1 MTQPP
6 GQQPPQGGFGAPQE
20 PPHGV
25 PQPPQGPPQTPPPP
39 ATPPQA
45 PAAPPTPPPTQ
56 PGYGYPQQPG
66 PYDKPQQPGPYGQ
79 QPQQPGPYG
88 QQPPTAPYGQP
99 AQQPGPYGQQPPTA
113 PYGQPQQP
121 GPYGQQPQAGYGF
134 PPQQYPGAPVP
145 PGPGGPGGG
154 SPFKRKP
161 VMIIGAAVAALL
173 VIGGG
178 VWFATSGDGGD
189 DDKPVAK
196 KSEQVKKPTGS
207 PSVDEGDGNG
217 TGREDDDLNSGRKDG
232 EAKILWLQK
241 NDVDLPR
248 NGADVYGPWIVG
260 DTIVKGMYRTVSGY
274 AVADGKQK
282 WTLKLPADICSAP
295 EQTTAD
301 GKIVIA
307 IKNGTTDKADCSA
320 LQQIDLT
327 TGKAGW
333 KKEVKKSGLFDMMSD
348 LSMAISGDTVTA
360 GRTGAANAFRV
371 SDGKEVFG
379 KRSGNCQPF
388 AFAGGSKLIAAVN
401 CRTDDLDN
409 PQHEIEELDPNTG
422 RAKWT
427 YKPARGWEVD
437 KVYSVSPLIVSLTK
451 GSSSDDK
458 KWSILALRENGTLRS
473 QLIGDKGDK
482 FAPDC
487 GGGFTIFGQ
496 RLDGCTGVAADANT
510 FYMATQDDTS
520 GSARTNK
527 VVAFNLNTGKPKWKA
542 ESPAEQTMKPL
553 RMEGGDVLLYVD
565 GGYAKGGGIATLSPS
580 GGSPKMVLQ
589 HPDSTSE
596 IERSFYNP
604 KILYAD
610 GRSFLAS
617 GRVSASND
625 KEELETKTMMA
636 FGS

>member
-39 ATPPQA
+39 AAPPQA

-88 QQPPTAPYGQP
+88 QQP
-99 AQQPGPYGQQPPTA
+99 QQPGPYGQPQA
-113 PYGQPQQP
+113 GPYGQPQQP
-121 GPYGQQPQAGYGF
+121 GPYNQQTQAGYGF

-145 PGPGGPGGG
+145 PGPGGP
-154 SPFKRKP
+154 SKRKP
-161 VMIIGAAVAALL
+161 LLIAGAAVVALL
-173 VIGGG
+173 LVGGG
-178 VWFATSGDGGD
+178 VYLATSGDDSGN
-189 DDKPVAK
+189 DKPVAK
-196 KSEQVKKPTGS
+196 KSEQVTKPSVS
-207 PSVDEGDGNG
+207 PSVDDGDGNG

-232 EAKILWLQK
+232 EAKVLWLQK

-274 AVADGKQK
+274 SVADGAQK

-295 EQTTAD
+295 EQTTTD

-307 IKNGTTDKADCSA
+307 IKNGTTDKADCST
-320 LQQIDLT
+320 LQQIDLN

-360 GRTGAANAFRV
+360 GRTGGANAFRV

-379 KRSGNCQPF
+379 KRSGTCQPF
-388 AFAGGSKLIAAVN
+388 AFAGGAKLIAAVN
-401 CRTDDLDN
+401 CRTSDVNN

-422 RAKWT
+422 KAKWT

-437 KVYSVSPLIVSLTK
+437 KVYSVTPLIVSLTK

-473 QLIGDKGDK
+473 QLIGDKNDK

-520 GSARTNK
+520 GTARTNK

-542 ESPAEQTMKPL
+542 DSPSEQTMKPL

-565 GGYAKGGGIATLSPS
+565 GGYSKGGGIATLSPS

-589 HPDSTSE
+589 HPESTSS

-610 GRSFLAS
+610 GRSFIAS

>member
-39 ATPPQA
+39 AQPPQA
-45 PAAPPTPPPTQ
+45 PAAPPTPPPAQ

-79 QPQQPGPYG
+79 QPG
-88 QQPPTAPYGQP
+88 
-99 AQQPGPYGQQPPTA
+99 

-121 GPYGQQPQAGYGF
+121 GPYGQPQPGPYGQQPGPYGQQPQPGYGF

-145 PGPGGPGGG
+145 PGPGGSGGG
-154 SPFKRKP
+154 PFKGKP
-161 VMIIGAAVAALL
+161 AAIIAAAVAALL

-178 VWFATSGDGGD
+178 VYFATSGGD
-189 DDKPVAK
+189 DDDNKPVAK
-196 KSEQVKKPTGS
+196 KSEEVQKPSGS

-232 EAKILWLQK
+232 EAKVLWLQK

-274 AVADGKQK
+274 SVADGTQK
-282 WTLKLPADICSAP
+282 WTLKLSTDICSAP
-295 EQTTAD
+295 EQTTSD

-307 IKNGTTDKADCSA
+307 VKNGTTEKADCSD
-320 LQQIDLT
+320 LQLIDLN

-360 GRTGAANAFRV
+360 GRTGASNAYRV
-371 SDGKEVFG
+371 SDGKELFG
-379 KRSGNCQPF
+379 KRSGTCQPF
-388 AFAGGSKLIAAVN
+388 AFAGGAKLIAATN
-401 CRTDDLDN
+401 CRTGDADN
-409 PQHEIEELDPNTG
+409 PQHEIEEIDPTTG
-422 RAKWT
+422 KPKWT

-473 QLIGDKGDK
+473 QLVGDKDDK
-482 FAPDC
+482 FAPEC
-487 GGGFTIFGQ
+487 GGRFTIFGQ

-520 GSARTNK
+520 GSARTNQ

-542 ESPAEQTMKPL
+542 KAPAEHTMKPL
-553 RMEGGDVLLYVD
+553 RMEGGDVLLYVE
-565 GGYAKGGGIATLSPS
+565 GGYGKGGGIATLSPA
-580 GGSPKMVLQ
+580 GGSPKAVLQ
-589 HPDSTSE
+589 HPDSTSS
-596 IERSFYNP
+596 IESSFYNP
-604 KILYAD
+604 KIVYAG
-610 GRSFLAS
+610 GRSFIAS

-636 FGS
+636 FGN

>member
-6 GQQPPQGGFGAPQE
+6 GQQPPQGGFGAPQQ

-39 ATPPQA
+39 AAPPQA
-45 PAAPPTPPPTQ
+45 PATPPPTQ

-66 PYDKPQQPGPYGQ
+66 PYGQQPGPYGQ
-79 QPQQPGPYG
+79 QPQQPGPYN
-88 QQPPTAPYGQP
+88 
-99 AQQPGPYGQQPPTA
+99 QQPG

-121 GPYGQQPQAGYGF
+121 GPYGPPTQPGYGF

-145 PGPGGPGGG
+145 PGPGGSG
-154 SPFKRKP
+154 PFKRKP
-161 VMIIGAAVAALL
+161 VVIISAAVAALL

-178 VWFATSGDGGD
+178 VWFATSGGGD
-189 DDKPVAK
+189 DDEKPVAK
-196 KSEQVKKPTGS
+196 KSEQASKKPSAS
-207 PSVDEGDGNG
+207 PTVDKGDGNG
-217 TGREDDDLNSGRKDG
+217 TGRGDEDLNSGRKDG
-232 EAKILWLQK
+232 EAKVLWLQK

-274 AVADGKQK
+274 AVADGEQQ
-282 WTLKLPADICSAP
+282 WTLKLPADLCSAP
-295 EQTTAD
+295 EQTTTD

-307 IKNGTTDKADCSA
+307 VKNGTTDKADCSV
-320 LQQIDLT
+320 LQQIDLN
-327 TGKAGW
+327 TGEAGW

-348 LSMAISGDTVTA
+348 FSMAISGDTVTA
-360 GRTGAANAFRV
+360 GRTGAANAYRV

-388 AFAGGSKLIAAVN
+388 AFAGGPKLIAAVN
-401 CRTDDLDN
+401 CRTGDVNN
-409 PQHEIEELDPNTG
+409 PQQQIEELDPATG
-422 RAKWT
+422 KAKWA
-427 YKPARGWEVD
+427 YRPARGWEVD

-451 GSSSDDK
+451 GDSSEDK
-458 KWSILALRENGTLRS
+458 VWSIIALRENGTLRS
-473 QLIGDKGDK
+473 QLVGDKGDK

-487 GGGFTIFGQ
+487 GGGFTIFGKQ
-496 RLDGCTGVAADANT
+496 LQGCTGVAADANT

-542 ESPAEQTMKPL
+542 NAPDAQTMKPL
-553 RMEGGDVLLYVD
+553 GMEGGDVLLYID
-565 GGYAKGGGIATLSPS
+565 GGYSKGGGIATLPPT
-580 GGSPKMVLQ
+580 GGSPKMILQ
-589 HPDSTSE
+589 HPDSTSA

-604 KILYAD
+604 TILYAG
-610 GRSFLAS
+610 GRSFIAS
-617 GRVSASND
+617 GRVSAGND

-636 FGS
+636 FGN

>member
-39 ATPPQA
+39 AAPPQA
-45 PAAPPTPPPTQ
+45 PAGQPPTQ

-66 PYDKPQQPGPYGQ
+66 PYGQQPGPYGQ
-79 QPQQPGPYG
+79 QPTQPGPYG
-88 QQPPTAPYGQP
+88 QQPGPYNQ
-99 AQQPGPYGQQPPTA
+99 QQPGPYGQPTQP
-113 PYGQPQQP
+113 
-121 GPYGQQPQAGYGF
+121 GYGF
-134 PPQQYPGAPVP
+134 PPQQYPGTPVP
-145 PGPGGPGGG
+145 PGPGGAG
-154 SPFKRKP
+154 PFKRKP
-161 VMIIGAAVAALL
+161 VVIGAAVVALL
-173 VIGGG
+173 AIGGG
-178 VWFATSGDGGD
+178 VWFATSGGDGD
-189 DDKPVAK
+189 DDKPVAE
-196 KSEQVKKPTGS
+196 KSEQVSKKPTAS
-207 PSVDEGDGNG
+207 PTVDKGDGNG
-217 TGREDDDLNSGRKDG
+217 TGRGEDDLNSGRKDG
-232 EAKILWLQK
+232 EAKVLWLQK

-274 AVADGKQK
+274 AVADGKQQ
-282 WTLKLPADICSAP
+282 WTLKLPADLCSAP

-301 GKIVIA
+301 GKIVLA
-307 IKNGTTDKADCSA
+307 VKNGTTDKADCSV
-320 LQQIDLT
+320 LQQIDLN
-327 TGKAGW
+327 TGELGW

-348 LSMAISGDTVTA
+348 FSMAISGDTVTA
-360 GRTGAANAFRV
+360 GRTGAANAYRV

-388 AFAGGSKLIAAVN
+388 AFAGGPKLIAAVN
-401 CRTDDLDN
+401 CRTGDVNN
-409 PQHEIEELDPNTG
+409 PQQQIEELDPGTG
-422 RAKWT
+422 KAKWT

-451 GSSSDDK
+451 GDSSEDK
-458 KWSILALRENGTLRS
+458 KWSIIALRENGTLRS
-473 QLIGDKGDK
+473 QLVGDKGDK

-487 GGGFTIFGQ
+487 GGGFTIFGKQ
-496 RLDGCTGVAADANT
+496 LQGCAGVAADANT

-542 ESPAEQTMKPL
+542 NAPAEQTMKPL
-553 RMEGGDVLLYVD
+553 GMEGGDVLLYID
-565 GGYAKGGGIATLSPS
+565 GGYSKGGGIATLAPT

-604 KILYAD
+604 TILYAG
-610 GRSFLAS
+610 GRSFIAS

-636 FGS
+636 FGN